1 MYVGRVWVHG
11 QESPSPHQLSRLP
24 YSYLIAFWDVQD
36 HFTEGPLRDYLT
48 SRVVHVKL
56 LLAGILYAGNQET
69 VNFLVI
75 FDLESK
81 NRISENC

>member
-1 MYVGRVWVHG
+1 MTWKTRLVMR
-11 QESPSPHQLSRLP
+11 ESTFTAVAFTAAVF
-24 YSYLIAFWDVQD
+24 YLIAFWDVQD

-48 SRVVHVKL
+48 SRVVHVEL

-69 VNFLVI
+69 VNFLMI
-75 FDLESK
+75 FDFESK

>member
-1 MYVGRVWVHG
+1 MTWKTRLVMR
-11 QESPSPHQLSRLP
+11 ESTFTAVAFTAAVFFFLFV
-24 YSYLIAFWDVQD
+24 FWDVQD

-48 SRVVHVKL
+48 SRAVHVEL

-75 FDLESK
+75 FDLA
-81 NRISENC
+81 